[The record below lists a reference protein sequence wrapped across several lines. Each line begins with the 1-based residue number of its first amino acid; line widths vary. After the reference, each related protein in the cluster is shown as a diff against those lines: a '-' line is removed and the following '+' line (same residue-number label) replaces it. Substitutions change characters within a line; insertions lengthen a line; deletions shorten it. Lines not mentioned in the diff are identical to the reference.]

1 MPSKKGGSL
10 ASNSVSKLVNN
21 AAYSKMNS
29 QATNI
34 AGGCGCGKS
43 HVGGKC
49 TTKRGGRNISEFMDQ
64 SDNFQIFNKRGGA
77 SHLGL
82 DYSSIPRTGHMHGNA
97 FARGNTTVANK
108 IMASEGPL
116 ALPSFSSKVATFG
129 ATKTNSAQSFTYG
142 TTKSVSVGG
151 AKGKNKKTPKK

>member
-1 MPSKKGGSL
+1 MPTKKGGSL

-29 QATNI
+29 QATNLT
-34 AGGCGCGKS
+34 GGCACGKAHAS
-43 HVGGKC
+43 GGKKC
-49 TTKRGGRNISEFMDQ
+49 ETKRGGRNISEFMDQ

-77 SHLGL
+77 THLGL
-82 DYSSIPRTGHMHGNA
+82 DYSSISRTGHMYGNA

-108 IMASEGPL
+108 IMASEGPSV
-116 ALPSFSSKVATFG
+116 LPSFSSKVATFG
-129 ATKTNSAQSFTYG
+129 ATKANSAFTYG

-151 AKGKNKKTPKK
+151 AKRENKKKSKK